1 MAEAQRFT
9 GRVALVTGAASGIG
23 ETTAKMFAAEGAA
36 VVLLDI
42 QEENTLRVEKEI
54 LDSGGRALAVVGD
67 VRSDHE
73 CRRAVE
79 AAVTSFGGLDIAF
92 CNAGIFERG
101 NVVDQTVE
109 DWDVQIDTLLK
120 GTFLTCKYAVPAMRE
135 RGGGSIVLSGSNCAH
150 IGCAGRFAYTAAK
163 AAMPVLA
170 KQLSN
175 DWFHGAHIRANCVS
189 PGQVLTGMTT
199 RTWREETGA
208 PEGTPVPDAV
218 AERWQRPEEIASTV
232 LFLSSDEARDIT
244 GVTIP
249 VSRTALL
256 RVAGMRLR

>member
-1 MAEAQRFT
+1 MADTQRFAD
-9 GRVALVTGAASGIG
+9 RVALVTGAASGIG
-23 ETTAKMFAAEGAA
+23 ETTARMFAAEGAA

-42 QEENTLRVEKEI
+42 QKEQTLRVEQEI
-54 LDSGGRALAVVGD
+54 RASGGRALAVPGD
-67 VRSDHE
+67 VRNADD
-73 CRRAVE
+73 CREAVD
-79 AAVTSFGGLDIAF
+79 AAVATYGGLDIAF

-101 NVVDQTVE
+101 NVVDQTME
-109 DWDVQIDTLLK
+109 EWDVQIDTLLK
-120 GTFLTCKYAVPAMRE
+120 GTFLTCKYAVPAMRA

-175 DWFHGAHIRANCVS
+175 DWFHGANIRTNCVS

-199 RTWREETGA
+199 RTWQQETGA
-208 PEGTPVPDAV
+208 AEDTPVPDAV
-218 AERWQRPEEIASTV
+218 AERWQRPEEIATTV
-232 LFLSSDEARDIT
+232 LFLASDEARDIT

-256 RVAGMRLR
+256 RVAGMRSR